1 MPVVAAKQCLH
12 STQCQTG
19 LGVQAVER
27 AISELTR
34 LQKPLR
40 TESDVTELSM
50 GARSKEKVLEIME
63 TGTLRRNEMLA
74 DDEQQQVIQLVSMTM
89 TSSLYRLSLNGD
101 KIAHECCNRSGAYRC
116 EQAFWLQSIK
126 LLQHLPRCTQILASL
141 LLSA

>member
-1 MPVVAAKQCLH
+1 M
-12 STQCQTG
+12 
-19 LGVQAVER
+19 QAVER

-74 DDEQQQVIQLVSMTM
+74 DDEEQQVIQLVSMTM
-89 TSSLYRLSLNGD
+89 MSILYRVS
-101 KIAHECCNRSGAYRC
+101 
-116 EQAFWLQSIK
+116 
-126 LLQHLPRCTQILASL
+126 
-141 LLSA
+141 

>member
-1 MPVVAAKQCLH
+1 MPVVAAKRHSH
-12 STQCQTG
+12 STKCQTG

-74 DDEQQQVIQLVSMTM
+74 DDEQQQVIQLVSMTIL
-89 TSSLYRLSLNGD
+89 SSLYKLSCNGD
-101 KIAHECCNRSGAYRC
+101 KIAHELCNRSGAYLR
-116 EQAFWLQSIK
+116 EQAL
-126 LLQHLPRCTQILASL
+126 
-141 LLSA
+141 

>member
-1 MPVVAAKQCLH
+1 MPVFAAKQCLH

-40 TESDVTELSM
+40 TDSDVTELSM

-63 TGTLRRNEMLA
+63 TGTLRQSEVLA
-74 DDEQQQVIQLVSMTM
+74 ADEQQQVIQLVSMTM
-89 TSSLYRLSLNGD
+89 MSSLHRLSSKGD
-101 KIAHECCNRSGAYRC
+101 NIAHECCNKSGAC
-116 EQAFWLQSIK
+116 FCDWTL
-126 LLQHLPRCTQILASL
+126 
-141 LLSA
+141 

>member
-1 MPVVAAKQCLH
+1 MPVVAAKQCSN

-34 LQKPLR
+34 LQKPLQ

-63 TGTLRRNEMLA
+63 TGTLRQNEVLA
-74 DDEQQQVIQLVSMTM
+74 ADEQQQVIQLVSMTM
-89 TSSLYRLSLNGD
+89 LSSLYRLS
-101 KIAHECCNRSGAYRC
+101 
-116 EQAFWLQSIK
+116 
-126 LLQHLPRCTQILASL
+126 
-141 LLSA
+141 